1 MFINSTRHLSYQF
14 QHTAARR
21 RLGLPTLYS
30 CLNDRFQHTAARRR
44 LGRRWEKRWY
54 ALPPVSTH
62 SRPKAAGTSFKQL
75 EKEFYVST
83 HSRPKAA
90 GRRNAEL
97 QAFMAVSTHSRPK
110 AAGFI
115 KHHMHIR
122 CIGFN
127 TQPPEGGWSWKNGC
141 VPMSRVSTHSRP
153 KAAGHCA
160 LFFMCL
166 FRMFQ
171 HTAARRRLVQN
182 IRIFWNIFKSVS
194 THSRPKAAGYI
205 DSFCYFIYKFQH
217 TAARR
222 RLVYEY
228 LLDSQKFKFQH
239 TAARRRLD
247 DPVLKQK
254 AANMFQHT
262 AARRRLDSS
271 GV

>member
-127 TQPPEGGWSWKNGC
+127 TQPPEGGWPLRL
-141 VPMSRVSTHSRP
+141 VFYVFIQDVSTHSRP
-153 KAAGHCA
+153 KAAG
-160 LFFMCL
+160 FSS
-166 FRMFQ
+166 
-171 HTAARRRLVQN
+171 TASSV
-182 IRIFWNIFKSVS
+182 IPTVS
-194 THSRPKAAGYI
+194 THSRPKAAG
-205 DSFCYFIYKFQH
+205 CKKRH
-217 TAARR
+217 A
-222 RLVYEY
+222 V
-228 LLDSQKFKFQH
+228 
-239 TAARRRLD
+239 
-247 DPVLKQK
+247 
-254 AANMFQHT
+254 
-262 AARRRLDSS
+262 
-271 GV
+271 

>member
-171 HTAARRRLVQN
+171 HTAARRRLVVGK
-182 IRIFWNIFKSVS
+182 WW
-194 THSRPKAAGYI
+194 
-205 DSFCYFIYKFQH
+205 
-217 TAARR
+217 RR
-222 RLVYEY
+222 HHNGFNTQPPEGGWSL
-228 LLDSQKFKFQH
+228 SQKPCSIRFRSPDF
-239 TAARRRLD
+239 ARLPR
-247 DPVLKQK
+247 K
-254 AANMFQHT
+254 ART
-262 AARRRLDSS
+262 R
-271 GV
+271 V

>member
-1 MFINSTRHLSYQF
+1 M
-14 QHTAARR
+14 
-21 RLGLPTLYS
+21 
-30 CLNDRFQHTAARRR
+30 
-44 LGRRWEKRWY
+44 
-54 ALPPVSTH
+54 PPVSTH

-171 HTAARRRLVQN
+171 HTAARRRLVIDRYVEIVGNGLFQHTAARRRLGFRAQFQPSEN
-182 IRIFWNIFKSVS
+182 PVS
-194 THSRPKAAGYI
+194 THSRPKAAGF
-205 DSFCYFIYKFQH
+205 SAV
-217 TAARR
+217 TAVPEGVVSTHSR
-222 RLVYEY
+222 
-228 LLDSQKFKFQH
+228 
-239 TAARRRLD
+239 
-247 DPVLKQK
+247 PK
-254 AANMFQHT
+254 AA
-262 AARRRLDSS
+262 
-271 GV
+271 GVCIFHR

>member
-171 HTAARRRLVQN
+171 HTAARRRLVSHQQPLPSYRQFQHTAARRRLGN
-182 IRIFWNIFKSVS
+182 IEKNIKLPLSVS
-194 THSRPKAAGYI
+194 THSRPKAAGTKNVTI
-205 DSFCYFIYKFQH
+205 DVSS
-217 TAARR
+217 A
-222 RLVYEY
+222 LV
-228 LLDSQKFKFQH
+228 STH
-239 TAARRRLD
+239 SR
-247 DPVLKQK
+247 PK
-254 AANMFQHT
+254 AAGLHQ
-262 AARRRLDSS
+262 SS
-271 GV
+271 K